1 MIIDL
6 NSSQE
11 TPDLP
16 CDVCIVGA
24 GAAGLAIATE
34 MLKSH
39 KTVVILESGGF
50 EHEPATQALYDVE
63 NSGSPHAG
71 ATQGRFRVLGG
82 STTKWGGQALPLTP
96 LDFEKRDWVAH
107 SGWPIQFDE
116 LKPYY
121 ERASRFLLIDNQNY
135 DTDLFAYLQ
144 VQPPIFDPNKIRY
157 HFSKWSPKPSLRET
171 YLPALRDAA
180 PCSLLLHANVT
191 QIVLQDTLRHVS
203 AITAC
208 SLAGKTVT
216 VLPRV
221 LVLCVGGIETARL
234 LLTNNTQQQTGIGN
248 EHDLVGR
255 FFQDHPNAMVG
266 WVKSPDPGR
275 IQRLFNV
282 FHKRGL
288 KYSVR
293 CTAAASWQHDHQVL
307 NASMGITFVQENTIF
322 QNLRDVHAALRGGK
336 RSREVLRKLVRVGA
350 HPLHV
355 VSPVWHYAVHGRSF
369 APGAG
374 LRVALTCEQEPD
386 PESRILLSEER
397 DALAVRRANVRW
409 MVKDS
414 TGSTLRQFAQ
424 LVGEQFQSAGLGEIV
439 LDPWVHQEPEAWRE
453 HISDQ
458 YHHIGT
464 ARMSD
469 SPRQGV
475 VDRNCR
481 LHAVDNLYIAS
492 SAVFPTSGHSNPTLT
507 ILALCIRLADHLKQ
521 AGLSGSSIANQ
532 SLPRTGVIGA
542 IVY

>member
-11 TPDLP
+11 ISDLA

-39 KTVVILESGGF
+39 QAVVVLESGGL

-63 NSGSPHAG
+63 NSGLPHPG
-71 ATQGRFRVLGG
+71 STEGRFRLLGG

-96 LDFEKRDWVAH
+96 SDFEKRDWVAH
-107 SGWPIQFDE
+107 SGWPIQFSE
-116 LKPYY
+116 LRPYY
-121 ERASRFLLIDNQNY
+121 DRASEFLLVDNRNY
-135 DTDLFAYLQ
+135 DADLFAHLHAR
-144 VQPPIFDPNKIRY
+144 PPSFDPNKIRY

-171 YLPALRDAA
+171 YSPALRDSAQ
-180 PCSLLLHANVT
+180 CKLLLHANLS
-191 QIVLQDTLRHVS
+191 QIVLQGTLRQVS
-203 AITAC
+203 AVSAR
-208 SLAGKTVT
+208 SLAGRTVT
-216 VLPRV
+216 VLPKV

-234 LLTNNTQQQTGIGN
+234 LLTNNRQQPTGIGN

-255 FFQDHPNAMVG
+255 FFQDHPSALVG
-266 WVKSPDPGR
+266 WVKSPVPAR

-293 CTAAASWQHDHQVL
+293 CTAAASWQRDHKTL
-307 NASMGITFVQENTIF
+307 NASMGITFVQENTVF
-322 QNLRDVHAALRGGK
+322 QDLRDVHAALRGGK
-336 RSREVLRKLVRVGA
+336 MSAEVVRKLFRVGS
-350 HPLHV
+350 HPLQV

-374 LRVALTCEQEPD
+374 FRVGLTSEQEPD
-386 PESRILLSEER
+386 SESRVLLSEQT
-397 DALAVRRANVRW
+397 DALGLRRANVRW
-409 MVKDS
+409 LLKDS
-414 TGSTLRQFAQ
+414 VGSTLRQFAH
-424 LVGEQFQSAGLGEIV
+424 LLCEQFQAAGLGEIA
-439 LDPWVHQEPEAWRE
+439 LDPWLYRESAEWRE

-458 YHHIGT
+458 FHHIGT

-469 SPRQGV
+469 SPREGV

-481 LHAVDNLYIAS
+481 LHAVENLYIAS

-507 ILALCIRLADHLKQ
+507 ILALCMRLADHLKQ
-521 AGLSGSSIANQ
+521 RLPGLSRDAALTAPVSQ
-532 SLPRTGVIGA
+532 LQHL
-542 IVY
+542 